1 MPADA
6 HLLICTVSNFIRAQR
21 LSKCLLQRGGRTRCS
36 FNATYY
42 RDEYVS
48 ASSRCLGLFET
59 ASNRQKV
66 VIMAR
71 DNVDSSLSFPPFFF
85 QTRGAYVWFFARQK
99 SQKWISF
106 CLSLSLC
113 ASFHSFI
120 SSVQQIEV
128 ETKLALELMAL
139 FDQIFRRLFFRW
151 ITLA

>member
-1 MPADA
+1 MSVPRKPRANVSNVTEESSQRSERRRISESSEYFHRSLSECPRKDFLWRIIFKRMPADA

-85 QTRGAYVWFFARQK
+85 QTRGAYV
-99 SQKWISF
+99 
-106 CLSLSLC
+106 
-113 ASFHSFI
+113 
-120 SSVQQIEV
+120 
-128 ETKLALELMAL
+128 
-139 FDQIFRRLFFRW
+139 
-151 ITLA
+151 